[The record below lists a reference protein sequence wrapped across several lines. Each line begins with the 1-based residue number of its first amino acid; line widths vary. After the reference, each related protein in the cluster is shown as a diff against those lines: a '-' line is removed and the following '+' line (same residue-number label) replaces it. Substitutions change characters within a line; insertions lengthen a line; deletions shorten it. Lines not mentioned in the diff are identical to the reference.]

1 MIQVFRLRAG
11 SVAEAPGAEQSERGI
26 MSITFRDFPLSEAI
40 QRAVAEVGYTEPTPI
55 QAQSIPLILEGK
67 DVIGRSHTGTGKT
80 AAFGLPAIEMIDPDL
95 EGVQVLALCPT
106 RELAMQA
113 AAEVEKFA
121 RYKKGVKVVAVYGG
135 ASMEKQIFQLK
146 KGANFV
152 IGTPGRIMDH
162 LRRRTLRLGSLRMVI
177 LDEADEMLN
186 MGFREDIE
194 TILAQAP
201 EERQTV
207 LFSATMPQPILDITR
222 EYQKDPVMVAIGSE
236 RSRTA
241 ENIEQFYFDCPMGR
255 KMDVLNLLL
264 AKYDPKLSVVFC
276 NTKKMVDELTEYLT
290 NAGYQAVGIHGDMR
304 QSARTQVMASFKSH
318 RTRILIATDVAAR
331 GIDVEN
337 VDAVFNFDI
346 PQDIEFYVHR
356 IGRTARAGK
365 EGKAYTLISGRRQ
378 FYQLRDIMA
387 STGAKIVQAEI
398 PSASEIY
405 ESRLSQFAASLAE
418 SLAQPLPE
426 GEAMLHRLT
435 GMGLTAEQVAEAA
448 LERLLAGQR
457 KALPE
462 VQVVSRRGESRDG
475 KQTGVVLSIGRRQRI
490 APNFILGAI
499 ADATGIPGKQVG
511 KIDIYDDYT
520 VVQLGA
526 EDARLTAETMATCR
540 INGHKTEV
548 RLLTKADLAGKNAGG
563 RREERRPDKRGGKP
577 YGRVDGNGRR
587 TDTFQ
592 KNGKKKSGWENRE
605 GRSHG
610 DHREG
615 KPSSRR
621 GKKDFRK
628 GQDSRRER

>member
-276 NTKKMVDELTEYLT
+276 NTKKMVDELSEYLT

-587 TDTFQ
+587 TDTYQ

-605 GRSHG
+605 GRSRG

>member
-276 NTKKMVDELTEYLT
+276 NTKKMVDELSEYLT

-405 ESRLSQFAASLAE
+405 ESRLHQFAASLAVG
-418 SLAQPLPE
+418 LAQPLPE
-426 GEAMLHRLT
+426 GEAMLHRLS

>member
-1 MIQVFRLRAG
+1 
-11 SVAEAPGAEQSERGI
+11 

-276 NTKKMVDELTEYLT
+276 NTKKMVDELSEYLT

-435 GMGLTAEQVAEAA
+435 DMGLTAEQVAEAA

-592 KNGKKKSGWENRE
+592 KNGKKKSGRENRE
-605 GRSHG
+605 DRSHG

>member
-1 MIQVFRLRAG
+1 
-11 SVAEAPGAEQSERGI
+11 

-276 NTKKMVDELTEYLT
+276 NTKKMVDELSEYLT

-426 GEAMLHRLT
+426 GGAMLHRLT

-462 VQVVSRRGESRDG
+462 VQVVSRRGESWDG
-475 KQTGVVLSIGRRQRI
+475 KRTGVVLSIGRRQRI

>member
-121 RYKKGVKVVAVYGG
+121 RYKKCFKVVAVYGG

-276 NTKKMVDELTEYLT
+276 NTKKMVDELSEYLT

-610 DHREG
+610 DYREG

>member
-1 MIQVFRLRAG
+1 MCSTCCWQSMIP
-11 SVAEAPGAEQSERGI
+11 SSP
-26 MSITFRDFPLSEAI
+26 
-40 QRAVAEVGYTEPTPI
+40 
-55 QAQSIPLILEGK
+55 
-67 DVIGRSHTGTGKT
+67 
-80 AAFGLPAIEMIDPDL
+80 
-95 EGVQVLALCPT
+95 
-106 RELAMQA
+106 
-113 AAEVEKFA
+113 
-121 RYKKGVKVVAVYGG
+121 
-135 ASMEKQIFQLK
+135 
-146 KGANFV
+146 
-152 IGTPGRIMDH
+152 
-162 LRRRTLRLGSLRMVI
+162 
-177 LDEADEMLN
+177 
-186 MGFREDIE
+186 
-194 TILAQAP
+194 
-201 EERQTV
+201 
-207 LFSATMPQPILDITR
+207 
-222 EYQKDPVMVAIGSE
+222 
-236 RSRTA
+236 
-241 ENIEQFYFDCPMGR
+241 
-255 KMDVLNLLL
+255 
-264 AKYDPKLSVVFC
+264 VVFC
-276 NTKKMVDELTEYLT
+276 NTKKMVDELSEYLT

-426 GEAMLHRLT
+426 GEAMLPSPDRYGPHCR
-435 GMGLTAEQVAEAA
+435 
-448 LERLLAGQR
+448 AGSGGCPGAPAGRPAQGS
-457 KALPE
+457 AE

>member
-1 MIQVFRLRAG
+1 MIQVFRLRAS

-121 RYKKGVKVVAVYGG
+121 RYKKGVKVVAIYGG

-276 NTKKMVDELTEYLT
+276 NTKKMVDELSEYLT

>member
-1 MIQVFRLRAG
+1 
-11 SVAEAPGAEQSERGI
+11 
-26 MSITFRDFPLSEAI
+26 
-40 QRAVAEVGYTEPTPI
+40 
-55 QAQSIPLILEGK
+55 
-67 DVIGRSHTGTGKT
+67 
-80 AAFGLPAIEMIDPDL
+80 
-95 EGVQVLALCPT
+95 
-106 RELAMQA
+106 
-113 AAEVEKFA
+113 
-121 RYKKGVKVVAVYGG
+121 
-135 ASMEKQIFQLK
+135 
-146 KGANFV
+146 
-152 IGTPGRIMDH
+152 
-162 LRRRTLRLGSLRMVI
+162 
-177 LDEADEMLN
+177 
-186 MGFREDIE
+186 
-194 TILAQAP
+194 
-201 EERQTV
+201 
-207 LFSATMPQPILDITR
+207 
-222 EYQKDPVMVAIGSE
+222 
-236 RSRTA
+236 
-241 ENIEQFYFDCPMGR
+241 
-255 KMDVLNLLL
+255 
-264 AKYDPKLSVVFC
+264 
-276 NTKKMVDELTEYLT
+276 
-290 NAGYQAVGIHGDMR
+290 
-304 QSARTQVMASFKSH
+304 
-318 RTRILIATDVAAR
+318 
-331 GIDVEN
+331 
-337 VDAVFNFDI
+337 
-346 PQDIEFYVHR
+346 
-356 IGRTARAGK
+356 
-365 EGKAYTLISGRRQ
+365 
-378 FYQLRDIMA
+378 
-387 STGAKIVQAEI
+387 
-398 PSASEIY
+398 
-405 ESRLSQFAASLAE
+405 
-418 SLAQPLPE
+418 
-426 GEAMLHRLT
+426 MLHRLT

-511 KIDIYDDYT
+511 KIDIHDDYT

>member
-1 MIQVFRLRAG
+1 MIQVFRLRAS

-276 NTKKMVDELTEYLT
+276 NTKKMVDELSEYLT

-592 KNGKKKSGWENRE
+592 KNGKKKSGRENRE
-605 GRSHG
+605 DRSHG
-610 DHREG
+610 DYREG

>member
-276 NTKKMVDELTEYLT
+276 NTKKMVDELSEYLT

-605 GRSHG
+605 GRPHG

>member
-1 MIQVFRLRAG
+1 
-11 SVAEAPGAEQSERGI
+11 

-162 LRRRTLRLGSLRMVI
+162 LRRRTLRLGSLRVVI

-207 LFSATMPQPILDITR
+207 LFSATMPQPTLDITR

-276 NTKKMVDELTEYLT
+276 NTKKMVDELSEYLT

-462 VQVVSRRGESRDG
+462 VRVVSRRGESRDG

-592 KNGKKKSGWENRE
+592 KNGWENRE

>member
-1 MIQVFRLRAG
+1 MIRVFRLRVG

-222 EYQKDPVMVAIGSE
+222 EYQNDPVMVAIGSE

-276 NTKKMVDELTEYLT
+276 NTKKMVDELSEYLT

-435 GMGLTAEQVAEAA
+435 DMGLTAEQVAEAA

-605 GRSHG
+605 GRSHV

-621 GKKDFRK
+621 GNKDFRK
-628 GQDSRRER
+628 GQDFRRER

>member
-1 MIQVFRLRAG
+1 
-11 SVAEAPGAEQSERGI
+11 

-121 RYKKGVKVVAVYGG
+121 RYKKCVKVVAVYGG

-276 NTKKMVDELTEYLT
+276 NTKKMVDELSEYLT

-462 VQVVSRRGESRDG
+462 VQVVSCRGESRDG

-526 EDARLTAETMATCR
+526 DDARLTAETMATCR

-577 YGRVDGNGRR
+577 YGRVDGSGRR
-587 TDTFQ
+587 TDGFQ

>member
-121 RYKKGVKVVAVYGG
+121 RYKKGVEVVAVYGG

-276 NTKKMVDELTEYLT
+276 NTKKMVDELSEYLT
-290 NAGYQAVGIHGDMR
+290 SAGYQAVGIHGDMR

>member
-276 NTKKMVDELTEYLT
+276 NTKKMVDELSEYLT

-592 KNGKKKSGWENRE
+592 KNGKKKSGRENRE
-605 GRSHG
+605 DRSHG
-610 DHREG
+610 DHREC

>member
-135 ASMEKQIFQLK
+135 ASMEKQTFQLK

-162 LRRRTLRLGSLRMVI
+162 LRRRTLRLCSLRMVI

-276 NTKKMVDELTEYLT
+276 NTKKMVDELSEYLT

-435 GMGLTAEQVAEAA
+435 DMGLTAEQVAEAA

-592 KNGKKKSGWENRE
+592 KNGKKKSGRENRE
-605 GRSHG
+605 DRSHG

>member
-162 LRRRTLRLGSLRMVI
+162 LRRRTLRLCSLRMVI

-276 NTKKMVDELTEYLT
+276 NTKKMVDELSEYLT

-435 GMGLTAEQVAEAA
+435 DMGLTAEQVAEAA

>member
-1 MIQVFRLRAG
+1 
-11 SVAEAPGAEQSERGI
+11 

-55 QAQSIPLILEGK
+55 QTQSIPLILEGK

-276 NTKKMVDELTEYLT
+276 NTKKMVDELSEYLT

-418 SLAQPLPE
+418 SLAQPLSE

-610 DHREG
+610 DYREG

>member
-1 MIQVFRLRAG
+1 
-11 SVAEAPGAEQSERGI
+11 
-26 MSITFRDFPLSEAI
+26 
-40 QRAVAEVGYTEPTPI
+40 
-55 QAQSIPLILEGK
+55 
-67 DVIGRSHTGTGKT
+67 
-80 AAFGLPAIEMIDPDL
+80 
-95 EGVQVLALCPT
+95 
-106 RELAMQA
+106 
-113 AAEVEKFA
+113 
-121 RYKKGVKVVAVYGG
+121 
-135 ASMEKQIFQLK
+135 
-146 KGANFV
+146 
-152 IGTPGRIMDH
+152 
-162 LRRRTLRLGSLRMVI
+162 
-177 LDEADEMLN
+177 
-186 MGFREDIE
+186 
-194 TILAQAP
+194 
-201 EERQTV
+201 
-207 LFSATMPQPILDITR
+207 
-222 EYQKDPVMVAIGSE
+222 
-236 RSRTA
+236 
-241 ENIEQFYFDCPMGR
+241 MGR

-276 NTKKMVDELTEYLT
+276 NTKKMVDELSEYLT

-610 DHREG
+610 DYREG

>member
-276 NTKKMVDELTEYLT
+276 NTKRMVDELSEYLT

-418 SLAQPLPE
+418 SLAQPLSE

-457 KALPE
+457 KTLPE

-621 GKKDFRK
+621 GRKDFRK

>member
-1 MIQVFRLRAG
+1 
-11 SVAEAPGAEQSERGI
+11 

-264 AKYDPKLSVVFC
+264 AKYDPKLSVVSC
-276 NTKKMVDELTEYLT
+276 TTKKMVDELSEYLT

-592 KNGKKKSGWENRE
+592 KNGKKKSGRE
-605 GRSHG
+605 TRV
-610 DHREG
+610 
-615 KPSSRR
+615 
-621 GKKDFRK
+621 F
-628 GQDSRRER
+628 

>member
-1 MIQVFRLRAG
+1 
-11 SVAEAPGAEQSERGI
+11 

-80 AAFGLPAIEMIDPDL
+80 AAFGLPAIEMIDPEL
-95 EGVQVLALCPT
+95 EGVQVLVLCPT

-162 LRRRTLRLGSLRMVI
+162 LRRRTLRLGSLQMVI

-264 AKYDPKLSVVFC
+264 AKYDPRLSVVFC
-276 NTKKMVDELTEYLT
+276 NTKKMVDELSEYLT

-378 FYQLRDIMA
+378 FYQLKDIMA

-398 PSASEIY
+398 PSAAEIY
-405 ESRLSQFAASLAE
+405 ESRRSQFAVGLAE

-426 GEAMLHRLT
+426 GEAMLRRLT
-435 GMGLTAEQVAEAA
+435 DMGLTAEQVAEAA
-448 LERLLAGQR
+448 LERLLAGER

-548 RLLTKADLAGKNAGG
+548 RLLTKADLAGKNTGA
-563 RREERRPDKRGGKP
+563 RREDRRPDKRSGKP
-577 YGRVDGNGRR
+577 YGRVDGSGRR

-610 DHREG
+610 EHREG
-615 KPSSRR
+615 KPFRR

>member
-121 RYKKGVKVVAVYGG
+121 RYKKGVKVVAVHGG

-276 NTKKMVDELTEYLT
+276 NTKKMVDELSEYLT

-577 YGRVDGNGRR
+577 YGRVDGNGHR

>member
-1 MIQVFRLRAG
+1 MIRVFRLRVG

-162 LRRRTLRLGSLRMVI
+162 LRRRTLRLGSLRIVI

-222 EYQKDPVMVAIGSE
+222 EYQKNPVMVAIGSE

-276 NTKKMVDELTEYLT
+276 NTKKMVDELSEYLT

-548 RLLTKADLAGKNAGG
+548 RLLTKADLAGKNAGD

-592 KNGKKKSGWENRE
+592 KSGKKKSGWENRE

-615 KPSSRR
+615 RSSSRR
-621 GKKDFRK
+621 GKKDFHK

>member
-194 TILAQAP
+194 AILAQAP

-276 NTKKMVDELTEYLT
+276 NTKKMVDELSEYLT

-405 ESRLSQFAASLAE
+405 ESRLSQFAASLTE

-499 ADATGIPGKQVG
+499 VDATGIPGKQVG

>member
-1 MIQVFRLRAG
+1 MIQVFRLRAS

-162 LRRRTLRLGSLRMVI
+162 LRRRTLRLGSLRVVI

-276 NTKKMVDELTEYLT
+276 NTKKMVDELSEYLT

>member
-121 RYKKGVKVVAVYGG
+121 RYKKGVEVVAVYGG
-135 ASMEKQIFQLK
+135 ASMEKQIFKLK

-276 NTKKMVDELTEYLT
+276 NTKKMVDELSEYLT

-387 STGAKIVQAEI
+387 STGAKIVQAET
-398 PSASEIY
+398 PSASQIY

>member
-1 MIQVFRLRAG
+1 MIQVFRLRAS

-276 NTKKMVDELTEYLT
+276 NTKKMVDELSEYLT

>member
-1 MIQVFRLRAG
+1 
-11 SVAEAPGAEQSERGI
+11 

-121 RYKKGVKVVAVYGG
+121 RYKKCVKVVAVYGG

-276 NTKKMVDELTEYLT
+276 NTKKMVDELSEYLT

-592 KNGKKKSGWENRE
+592 KNGKKKSGRENRE
-605 GRSHG
+605 DRSHG

>member
-276 NTKKMVDELTEYLT
+276 NTKKMVDELSEYLT

-365 EGKAYTLISGRRQ
+365 DGKAYTLISGRRQ

>member
-1 MIQVFRLRAG
+1 
-11 SVAEAPGAEQSERGI
+11 

-276 NTKKMVDELTEYLT
+276 NTKKMVDELSEYLT

-426 GEAMLHRLT
+426 GETMLHRLT

>member
-95 EGVQVLALCPT
+95 DGVQVLALCPT

-162 LRRRTLRLGSLRMVI
+162 LRRRTLRLCSLRMVI

-276 NTKKMVDELTEYLT
+276 NTKKMVDELSEYLT

-435 GMGLTAEQVAEAA
+435 DMGLTAEQVAEAA

>member
-276 NTKKMVDELTEYLT
+276 NTKKMVDELSEYLT

-548 RLLTKADLAGKNAGG
+548 RLLTKADLAGKNAGS
-563 RREERRPDKRGGKP
+563 RREERRSDKRGGKP
-577 YGRVDGNGRR
+577 YGRVDGNGHR

-610 DHREG
+610 DYREG

>member
-1 MIQVFRLRAG
+1 MIQVFRLRAS

-276 NTKKMVDELTEYLT
+276 NTKKMVDELSEYLT

-435 GMGLTAEQVAEAA
+435 DMGLTAEQVAEAA

>member
-276 NTKKMVDELTEYLT
+276 NTKKMVDELSEYLT

-490 APNFILGAI
+490 APNLILGAI

>member
-276 NTKKMVDELTEYLT
+276 NTKKMVDELSEYLT

-435 GMGLTAEQVAEAA
+435 DMGLTAEQVAEAA

-462 VQVVSRRGESRDG
+462 VQVISRRGESRDG

-592 KNGKKKSGWENRE
+592 KNGKKKSGRENRE
-605 GRSHG
+605 DRSHG

>member
-80 AAFGLPAIEMIDPDL
+80 AAFGLPAIEMIDPEL
-95 EGVQVLALCPT
+95 EGVQVLVLCPT

-276 NTKKMVDELTEYLT
+276 NTKKMVDELSEYLT

>member
-1 MIQVFRLRAG
+1 
-11 SVAEAPGAEQSERGI
+11 

-276 NTKKMVDELTEYLT
+276 NTKKMVDELSEYLT

-426 GEAMLHRLT
+426 GEAMLQRLT